1 MRRRSLLAGLT
12 AAATT
17 PTLLRAQTSPAGAK
31 TRVVFWHAMNAVL
44 GEEVNRICAG
54 FNAAQDAYEVVPV
67 FKGTYPETLT
77 AAIAAW
83 RANQAP
89 HLVQMFEVGTGSML
103 AAGPAVKQTWQL
115 IQESGVAIDPAAYV
129 GAVKGYYS
137 LPDGRLASM
146 PFNSSTPVMWYNKD
160 AFEKAGLDPEAPP
173 ATWPDVI
180 RALETIKAKGA
191 APTPSTS
198 SWFSWVQLECFGAIH
213 DIPFATLANGF
224 EGLGTELKI
233 NTAPFV
239 GQLNRFLE
247 LSKQG
252 LFKYAG
258 RDNAPDPL
266 FYSGEA
272 AVSFMSSGSRGDVNR
287 TAKFRWAEAPLPYDP
302 ALTQDPL
309 NSVIGGASLWTMT
322 AQGRT
327 PAEYKGVATF
337 LRYIAEPKQDASW
350 HQRTGYVPVT
360 FAGYEL
366 SKQEGF
372 YDKNPG
378 ADVPIKQLA
387 RGHVTANSK
396 GFRLG
401 RMPEIRNIIYEETE
415 KALQG
420 QQTAQAALDSA
431 VTRGNR
437 VLRDFERANK
447 A

>member
-1 MRRRSLLAGLT
+1 MTGGEMKRRILLAGL
-12 AAATT
+12 AAASA
-17 PTLLRAQTSPAGAK
+17 PKLVLGQVPR
-31 TRVVFWHAMNAVL
+31 TRVTFWHAMNGAL
-44 GEEVNRICAG
+44 NEEVNRICAG
-54 FNAAQDAYEVVPV
+54 FNASQTVYEVTPI

-103 AAGPAVKQTWQL
+103 AAGPAVKQAWQL

-129 GAVKGYYS
+129 AAVRGYYS

-146 PFNSSTPVMWYNKD
+146 PFNSSTPVMWYSRD
-160 AFEKAGLDPEAPP
+160 AFEKAGLDPNAPP

-180 RALETIKAKGA
+180 AALQAIKSKGA
-191 APTPSTS
+191 APTVSTS
-198 SWFSWVQLECFGAIH
+198 SWFSWVQFECFGAMH
-213 DIPFATLANGF
+213 DVPFATLANGF

-233 NTAPFV
+233 NSAPFV

-247 LSKQG
+247 LSKEG

-258 RDNAPDPL
+258 RDGAPDPL

-272 AVSFMSSGSRGDVNR
+272 AVSFMSSGSRGDVVKS
-287 TAKFRWAEAPLPYDP
+287 AKFNWAEAPLPYDP
-302 ALTQDPL
+302 ALIKEPL

-322 AQGRT
+322 APGRT
-327 PAEYKGVATF
+327 ADEYKGVAEF
-337 LRYIAEPKQDASW
+337 LKYIGEPAQDASW

-360 FAGYEL
+360 YAGYEL
-366 SKQEGF
+366 SKSQGF
-372 YDKNPG
+372 YENNPG

-387 RGHVTANSK
+387 RGHVTANSR

-420 QQTAQAALDSA
+420 QQSAQAAMDSA
-431 VTRGNR
+431 VARGNK
-437 VLRDFERANK
+437 VLREFERANK

>member
-1 MRRRSLLAGLT
+1 MKRRTLLAGL
-12 AAATT
+12 AASASGSSI
-17 PTLLRAQTSPAGAK
+17 AHGQGARTK
-31 TRVVFWHAMNAVL
+31 VVFWHAMNGML
-44 GEEVNRICAG
+44 GDEVNRVCAG
-54 FNAAQDAYEVVPV
+54 FNESQAAFEVTPV

-103 AAGPAVKQTWQL
+103 AAGPAVKQAWQV
-115 IQESGVAIDPAAYV
+115 IQESGVPIDTSAYV

-146 PFNSSTPVMWYNKD
+146 PFNSSTPVMWYNRD
-160 AFEKAGLDPEAPP
+160 AFEKAGLNPDVPP
-173 ATWPDVI
+173 ATWPEVI
-180 RALETIKAKGA
+180 AALQAIKSKGA
-191 APTPSTS
+191 TPTASTS
-198 SWFSWVQLECFGAIH
+198 AWFSWVQFECFGAIH
-213 DIPFATLANGF
+213 DVPFATLSNGF

-233 NTAPFV
+233 NAPPFV
-239 GQLNRFLE
+239 GQLQRFLD
-247 LSKQG
+247 LSKEG

-258 RDNAPDPL
+258 RDGAPDPL

-272 AVSFMSSGSRGDVNR
+272 AVSFMSSGSRGDVSKN
-287 TAKFRWAEAPLPYDP
+287 AKFKWAETALPYDP
-302 ALTQDPL
+302 ALTKDPL

-327 PAEYKGVATF
+327 AEEYKGVASF
-337 LRYIAEPKQDASW
+337 LKYIAEPKQDAAW

-366 SKQEGF
+366 SKNEGF

-378 ADVPIKQLA
+378 ADVPIRQLA

-420 QQTAQAALDSA
+420 QVSAQGALDSVVA
-431 VTRGNR
+431 RGNR

-447 A
+447 S